1 MALSTIAFNVL
12 LHPTYVNLQE
22 NVYQNRGQE
31 GYAPMSLKGREVLE
45 GQIVALS
52 NSCSGDGVPLIAYP
66 DAAGMSKDSALHAR
80 WMHDVKWAVNQRK
93 APLEHRGQPMDVTI
107 VPAVRERVLHTGSG
121 TLSVGDFVYVR
132 FPTDADVDTQRY
144 VMRDLFSGSGSG
156 SRQCP
161 PMFATYGIQP
171 GSVDYRARM
180 YQYMDRYKRYLT
192 SDQTDFEIA
201 RDGGEGKIAQIELS
215 KVTRITRLLSYV
227 YNPANNLG
235 IGDEIKKLAA
245 SIEID
250 AAGEESALQK
260 CRESDLFKTLDGVQ
274 FTSRLLAMLYEN
286 DYELYEPKPIAEVLQ
301 SLEPGRDKC
310 IMPGEKMAVKLFS
323 Q

>member
-1 MALSTIAFNVL
+1 MALSTISFNVL

-22 NVYQNRGQE
+22 NVYQNKGQE

-45 GQIVALS
+45 GQIVALY
-52 NSCSGDGVPLIAYP
+52 NNGSGNGVPLIAYP

-80 WMHDVKWAVNQRK
+80 WMHDAKWAVNQRK
-93 APLEHRGQPMDVTI
+93 APLEHRGQPMDVTTI
-107 VPAVRERVLHTGSG
+107 PAVRERVLHTGSG
-121 TLSVGDFVYVR
+121 TLSVGDLVYVR
-132 FPTDADVDTQRY
+132 FPTDADVETQRY
-144 VMRDLFSGSGSG
+144 VMRELFSGSGSD

-171 GSVDYRARM
+171 GSVDYRAQM

-192 SDQTDFEIA
+192 SDQTDFEVA
-201 RDGGEGKIAQIELS
+201 RDGGEGTIAQIELS

-227 YNPANNLG
+227 CSYTNNST
-235 IGDEIKKLAA
+235 IGGEIKKLAE

-250 AAGEESALQK
+250 AAGEDSALQK
-260 CRESDLFKTLDGVQ
+260 CRESELFKTLDGVQ

-286 DYELYEPKPIAEVLQ
+286 DYGLYESKPIAEVLQ